1 MTPTEFRSQ
10 RNKLGLTQEQAATVL
25 DLTPRQIQN
34 YEYGVSPVPF
44 SVCFT
49 LIHLSKKDVK
59 KLLTV
64 TK

>member
-1 MTPTEFRSQ
+1 MTPIQFKQ
-10 RNKLGLTQEQAATVL
+10 RRQQLGLTQEQAATVL
-25 DLTPRQIQN
+25 GMTSRQIQN
-34 YEYGVSPVPF
+34 YEYGASPVPF